1 MLICEHCITGVS
13 NVFPVCRTLGIPAR
27 SITNFSSAHDC
38 DGSVSVDVHWDH
50 NGNSLMNM
58 NSDSIWF
65 VISIHSLLIAW

>member
-1 MLICEHCITGVS
+1 MFV
-13 NVFPVCRTLGIPAR
+13 VCRTLGIPAR

-50 NGNSLMNM
+50 KGNSIMNM

-65 VISIHSLLIAW
+65 VVSFSTLMIA